1 METPPVS
8 DQTRMLFQRVY
19 AWMFLGLLISG
30 ATAYVVSG
38 NSSFYELILYNG
50 IIFYGLIIF
59 ELVLVLLL
67 VWLFNRISTTLALV
81 MFLLYSFVTGLTLSA
96 IFLVYTLGS
105 IGLVFFISAGMFGV
119 ISLYGYITK
128 ADLTKMGQILF
139 MGLLGIVIA
148 SIVNLFLA
156 NSVMD
161 FVISIL
167 AVIIFTGLTAYDT
180 QKIKRMAGV
189 GNIDVKKQ
197 AIRGALSLYLDF
209 INLFLHL
216 LRLLGKR
223 RR

>member
-1 METPPVS
+1 METPQVS
-8 DQTRMLFQRVY
+8 EQTRMLFQRVY

-38 NSSFYELILYNG
+38 NSSLYEPLLYNDV
-50 IIFYGLIIF
+50 IFYGLIIF

-67 VWLFNRISTTLALV
+67 VWLFNRISTTLALI

-105 IGLVFFISAGMFGV
+105 IGLVFFISAGMFGA

-128 ADLTKMGQILF
+128 ADLTKMGQILL

-180 QKIKRMAGV
+180 QKIKRMAAMS
-189 GNIDVKKQ
+189 NIDVKKQ

-209 INLFLHL
+209 INIFLNL
-216 LRLLGKR
+216 LRLLGKKR
-223 RR
+223 R